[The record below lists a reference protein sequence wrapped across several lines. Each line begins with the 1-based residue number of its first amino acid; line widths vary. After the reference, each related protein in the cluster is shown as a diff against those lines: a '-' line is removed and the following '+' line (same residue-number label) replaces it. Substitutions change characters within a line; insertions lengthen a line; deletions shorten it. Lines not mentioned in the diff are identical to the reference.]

1 MPKKPATSS
10 PSLLDV
16 AIVVFDGVNAFELG
30 VASEVF
36 ANASMVETRNPWY
49 RFSVCGAGPVTTDA
63 GFSVVPPHG
72 LARIS
77 RATTLIVPPATDLSL
92 VPETVFSAV
101 RRAHARGCRIVS
113 LCTGALILAEAG
125 LLDGRRATTH
135 WEDCEELARRYPKVR
150 VDSAV
155 LYVDEGDVM
164 TSAGSAASLDLL
176 LHLVRQDLGSETATR
191 LARAL
196 VVAPQRAGGQAQFI
210 ESPLATV
217 EADHLFADTFAWA
230 QEHVHEALTVRD
242 LARRS
247 AMSPRTF
254 ARRFVASTGTTPH
267 QWIQHQRVH
276 LAQQLLETSDLS
288 IDQVAERSGLG
299 SADNLRQHFG
309 RILLTTPQAYRRA
322 FQARLTV

>member
-1 MPKKPATSS
+1 MPKKPAISS
-10 PSLLDV
+10 PSPLDV

-49 RFSVCGAGPVTTDA
+49 RFSVCGAGPVTTDT
-63 GFSVVPPHG
+63 GFIVVPPHG
-72 LARIS
+72 LARIG
-77 RATTLIVPPATDLSL
+77 RATTLIVPPATDLSQ
-92 VPETVFSAV
+92 VPETVFTAV
-101 RRAHARGCRIVS
+101 RRAHTRGCRIVS

-150 VDSAV
+150 VDPAV

-210 ESPLATV
+210 ESPMATV
-217 EADHLFADTFAWA
+217 EADHLFADTIAWA

-288 IDQVAERSGLG
+288 IDQVAEHSGLG